1 MKGDD
6 DLQRLEG
13 QLAALDA
20 EQAQRAAAVEAAYRE
35 RLAAPDTLI
44 GAAVV
49 GAVLGLLG
57 GAKGSRSSRAH
68 HTPASSVASGGA
80 TVLGAIVALAGLAG
94 TASRLLELGVMLK
107 SRSPDRR
114 RD

>member
-6 DLQRLEG
+6 ELQRLAG
-13 QLAALDA
+13 RLAALDA
-20 EQAQRAAAVEAAYRE
+20 EQAQQAIAIEVACRK
-35 RLAAPDTLI
+35 RLASCDTLI

-57 GAKGSRSSRAH
+57 GAKPNRSSRAH
-68 HTPASSVASGGA
+68 HASAAPATTGGA
-80 TVLGAIVALAGLAG
+80 TLLVALAGLAG